1 MKKVISLFLS
11 AMMILTS
18 VLCVNF
24 SAFAKDIESGSIKLG
39 NNTVKASEF
48 FYEDD
53 EVVETKSTYYWY
65 SFVPDETAVYNFESH
80 YTVSDNTDPV
90 IYLCDKNKNKIANHD
105 DIDDSENRNFRLKAS
120 LIKGEKYYLYFQE
133 CNDLT
138 SFEFSVDKT
147 KINFSF
153 TLAQKH
159 TLTRGYDSYLNTD
172 NNGDE
177 YDHYYLSNV
186 IYSEGN
192 TITETKEDGT
202 KVTYICK
209 NTSANEDDEAD
220 FSFVDGDGNLFP
232 YWIDYNSA
240 QNRNHLKT
248 GDNVQCYFTIR
259 NDDYDYYNIDVPFTI
274 DIKDFDIS
282 GITFTLAEKHT
293 LTQGY
298 DSYIHTDD
306 NGDKYDHYDF
316 WNVIYSEGNTLT
328 VTKKDGTQVTYT
340 CKNTKADEDDEDDFS
355 FVDSNGNRFNYIIDY
370 STSQSKNH
378 LKPGNN
384 VQCSF
389 RVYNIDVPFTV
400 DIDENPVASIEYI
413 GNITVSDKD
422 KHTYDDGDYYYDYT
436 IYQPG
441 AKIVIHYKNGTS
453 DTYICQRIYDE
464 DDMDTYYPFINVND
478 SEDWLDTD
486 DYYDYQ
492 NKTPWTAGGNNLIY
506 IMCHSVITT
515 TPVTVISSTPVPN
528 PTPNPTPAQ
537 PAPSTAPTQQ
547 APAPSTSTS
556 APAAQ
561 TTAQPEA
568 PKNNKKVNVASA
580 KAGKKSVKVTW
591 KKVKGIKGYQIQYS
605 TNKKFKKGNKTI
617 TVKSTKSTSATIKK
631 LKSKKTYYVRMR
643 TYKVVNGKKVY
654 SAWSKAKS
662 VKVK

>member
-11 AMMILTS
+11 AVMILTS

-39 NNTVKASEF
+39 KNTVKASEF
-48 FYEDD
+48 DYKDD
-53 EVVETKSTYYWY
+53 E
-65 SFVPDETAVYNFESH
+65 
-80 YTVSDNTDPV
+80 
-90 IYLCDKNKNKIANHD
+90 
-105 DIDDSENRNFRLKAS
+105 
-120 LIKGEKYYLYFQE
+120 
-133 CNDLT
+133 
-138 SFEFSVDKT
+138 VDKT

-159 TLTRGYDSYLNTD
+159 TLTQGYDSSIYTD
-172 NNGDE
+172 DNGDE
-177 YDHYYLSNV
+177 YDHYYLDNV
-186 IYSEGN
+186 ISSEGN

-202 KVTYICK
+202 KVTYTCK
-209 NTSANEDDEAD
+209 NTKANEDDED
-220 FSFVDGDGNLFP
+220 GFSFVDGDGNSFP
-232 YWIDYNSA
+232 YWIDCDSA
-240 QNRNHLKT
+240 QSINHLKT
-248 GDNVQCYFTIR
+248 GNNVQCYFTVR
-259 NDDYDYYNIDVPFTI
+259 SYDYDYDCYNIDVPFTI
-274 DIKDFDIS
+274 DIKEFDIS

-298 DSYIHTDD
+298 DSYIRTDD
-306 NGDKYDHYDF
+306 NSDEYDHYNF

-328 VTKKDGTQVTYT
+328 VTKKGGTPVTYT
-340 CKNTKADEDDEDDFS
+340 CKNTKANEDDEDNFS
-355 FVDSNGNRFNYIIDY
+355 FVDSDGNHFDY
-370 STSQSKNH
+370 ELDFYTSQSKNH
-378 LKPGNN
+378 LKPGKN

-400 DIDENPVASIEYI
+400 DIDENPIASIEYI

-422 KHTYDDGDYYYDYT
+422 KHTDDDGDYYYDYT

-441 AKIVIHYKNGTS
+441 AKIVIHYKNNTS
-453 DTYICQRIYDE
+453 DTYICKGFYNEDE
-464 DDMDTYYPFINVND
+464 MDYGFINVND
-478 SEDWLDTD
+478 SEDWLDV
-486 DYYDYQ
+486 DYRAD
-492 NKTPWTAGGNNLIY
+492 TPIWTAGGNNLIY

-515 TPVTVISSTPVPN
+515 IPVTVIPSTPVPN
-528 PTPNPTPAQ
+528 PTPNPTPAPS
-537 PAPSTAPTQQ
+537 PAPAQPV
-547 APAPSTSTS
+547 PAPSTSTS

-561 TTAQPEA
+561 TTAQPAA
-568 PKNNKKVNVASA
+568 PKNNKKVKVASA

-631 LKSKKTYYVRMR
+631 LKSKKKYYVRMR
-643 TYKVVNGKKVY
+643 TYKIVNGKKVY

>member
-24 SAFAKDIESGSIKLG
+24 SAFAKDIESGSIELG
-39 NNTVKASEF
+39 KNTVKASEF
-48 FYEDD
+48 VYKDD
-53 EVVETKSTYYWY
+53 ELDKTNSTYYWY
-65 SFVPDETAVYNFESH
+65 SFVPDETAVYKFESH
-80 YTVSDNTDPV
+80 YTVSDDTDPV
-90 IYLCDKNKNKIANHD
+90 IYLCDKNKNEITDCD
-105 DIDDSENRNFRLKAS
+105 DIDLDNENYNFKLQTS
-120 LIKGEKYYLYFQE
+120 LIKGETYYLYFRE
-133 CNDLT
+133 YNNSS
-138 SFEFSVDKT
+138 SFEFTVDKT
-147 KINFSF
+147 QINFSF

-159 TLTRGYDSYLNTD
+159 TLTRGYDSNIRTD
-172 NNGDE
+172 DNGDE
-177 YDHYYLSNV
+177 YDYYNLDNV
-186 IYSEGN
+186 ISSEGN

-202 KVTYICK
+202 QVTYTCK
-209 NTSANEDDEAD
+209 NTKANEDDEDD
-220 FSFVDGDGNLFP
+220 FSFVDGNGNLFP
-232 YWIDYNSA
+232 YQIDCDSA
-240 QNRNHLKT
+240 QNINHLKM
-248 GDNVQCYFTIR
+248 GNNVQCYFTVR
-259 NDDYDYYNIDVPFTI
+259 SDDYNIDVPFTI
-274 DIKDFDIS
+274 DIKDFDIT
-282 GITFTLAEKHT
+282 GITFTLAQNHT

-298 DSYIHTDD
+298 DSYIRTDD
-306 NGDKYDHYDF
+306 NGEAYDHYNF

-328 VTKKDGTQVTYT
+328 VTKKGETPVTYT
-340 CKNTKADEDDEDDFS
+340 CKNTKANEDDEDNFS
-355 FVDSNGNRFNYIIDY
+355 FVDSNGNHFDY
-370 STSQSKNH
+370 ELDFSTSQYKNH
-378 LKPGNN
+378 LKPGND

-400 DIDENPVASIEYI
+400 DIVENPVASIEYI

-441 AKIVIHYKNGTS
+441 AKIVIYYKNNTS
-453 DTYICQRIYDE
+453 DTYICQGIYDE
-464 DDMDTYYPFINVND
+464 DDMDTHYRFINVND
-478 SEDWLDTD
+478 SEDWLYID
-486 DYYDYQ
+486 DHYDYLY
-492 NKTPWTAGGNNLIY
+492 KTPWTAGGNNLIY
-506 IMCHSVITT
+506 IECHSVITT
-515 TPVTVISSTPVPN
+515 IPVTVIPSAPV
-528 PTPNPTPAQ
+528 PNPTPAQ
-537 PAPSTAPTQQ
+537 PAPAPAQP

-561 TTAQPEA
+561 TTAQPAA
-568 PKNNKKVNVASA
+568 PKNNKKVKVASA

-631 LKSKKTYYVRMR
+631 LKSKKKYYVRMR

>member
-24 SAFAKDIESGSIKLG
+24 SAFAKDIESGSIELG
-39 NNTVKASEF
+39 KNTVKASEF
-48 FYEDD
+48 VYEDD
-53 EVVETKSTYYWY
+53 E
-65 SFVPDETAVYNFESH
+65 
-80 YTVSDNTDPV
+80 
-90 IYLCDKNKNKIANHD
+90 
-105 DIDDSENRNFRLKAS
+105 
-120 LIKGEKYYLYFQE
+120 
-133 CNDLT
+133 
-138 SFEFSVDKT
+138 VDKT

-159 TLTRGYDSYLNTD
+159 TLTQGYDSSIYTD
-172 NNGDE
+172 DNGDE
-177 YDHYYLSNV
+177 YDHYYLDNV
-186 IYSEGN
+186 ISSEGN

-202 KVTYICK
+202 KVTYTCK
-209 NTSANEDDEAD
+209 NTKANEDDEDD

-232 YWIDYNSA
+232 YQIDCDSA
-240 QNRNHLKT
+240 QCRNHLKT
-248 GDNVQCYFTIR
+248 GDNVQCYFTVR
-259 NDDYDYYNIDVPFTI
+259 SDDYNIDVPFTI
-274 DIKDFDIS
+274 DIKDFDITD
-282 GITFTLAEKHT
+282 ITFTLAQKHT

-298 DSYIHTDD
+298 DSYINIDD
-306 NGDKYDHYDF
+306 NGEAYDHYNF

-328 VTKKDGTQVTYT
+328 VTKTGGIKTVYTYDNNYYT
-340 CKNTKADEDDEDDFS
+340 
-355 FVDSNGNRFNYIIDY
+355 FVDSDGNHFDY
-370 STSQSKNH
+370 DLDFSTSQSKNH
-378 LKPGNN
+378 LKPGND

-400 DIDENPVASIEYI
+400 DIVENPVASIEYI

-441 AKIVIHYKNGTS
+441 AKIVIYYKNNTS
-453 DTYICQRIYDE
+453 DTYICQGIYDE
-464 DDMDTYYPFINVND
+464 DDMDTHYRFINVND
-478 SEDWLDTD
+478 SEDWLYID
-486 DYYDYQ
+486 DHYDYQ
-492 NKTPWTAGGNNLIY
+492 YKTPWTAGGNNLIY
-506 IMCHSVITT
+506 IECHSVITT
-515 TPVTVISSTPVPN
+515 IPVTVIPSAPV
-528 PTPNPTPAQ
+528 PNPTPAQ
-537 PAPSTAPTQQ
+537 PAPAPAQP

-561 TTAQPEA
+561 TTAQPAA
-568 PKNNKKVNVASA
+568 PKNNKKVKVASA

-617 TVKSTKSTSATIKK
+617 TVKSKKSTSATIKK
-631 LKSKKTYYVRMR
+631 LKSKKKYYVRMR
-643 TYKVVNGKKVY
+643 TYKIVNGKKVY

>member
-24 SAFAKDIESGSIKLG
+24 SAFAQDIESGSIKLG
-39 NNTVKASEF
+39 KNTVKASEF

-80 YTVSDNTDPV
+80 YTVSDDTDPM
-90 IYLCDKNKNKIANHD
+90 IYLCDKNKNEITDYD
-105 DIDDSENRNFRLKAS
+105 DIDGSENRNFKLQTS
-120 LIKGEKYYLYFQE
+120 LIKGETYYLYFQE
-133 CNDLT
+133 YNNLT
-138 SFEFSVDKT
+138 SFDFTVDKT
-147 KINFSF
+147 KISFSF

-159 TLTRGYDSYLNTD
+159 TLAQGYDSYIDTD
-172 NNGDE
+172 DNGDE
-177 YDHYYLSNV
+177 YDYYYLSNV

-202 KVTYICK
+202 QVTYTCK
-209 NTSANEDDEAD
+209 NTKENEDDED
-220 FSFVDGDGNLFP
+220 NFRFVDGDGNSFP
-232 YWIDYNSA
+232 YRIDCNSA
-240 QNRNHLKT
+240 QSRNHLET
-248 GDNVQCYFTIR
+248 GNNVQCYFTVR
-259 NDDYDYYNIDVPFTI
+259 SDDYNIDVPFTI
-274 DIKDFDIS
+274 DIKEFEIS
-282 GITFTLAEKHT
+282 GITLNLAEKHT

-298 DSYIHTDD
+298 DSYINTDD
-306 NGDKYDHYDF
+306 NGDEYDLYNF

-328 VTKKDGTQVTYT
+328 VTKEGGTQVTYT
-340 CKNTKADEDDEDDFS
+340 CKNTKENEDDEDDFN
-355 FVDSNGNRFNYIIDY
+355 FVDGDGNRFNYIIDDY
-370 STSQSKNH
+370 TSQYKNH
-378 LKPGNN
+378 LKPGKD

-422 KHTYDDGDYYYDYT
+422 KDVYNDGYYEYNYT

-478 SEDWLDTD
+478 AEDWLGVNYRADSST
-486 DYYDYQ
+486 
-492 NKTPWTAGGNNLIY
+492 WTAGGNNLIY
-506 IMCHSVITT
+506 IECHSVVTT
-515 TPVTVISSTPVPN
+515 IPVTVIPPTPPVPN
-528 PTPNPTPAQ
+528 PTPNPTPA
-537 PAPSTAPTQQ
+537 PSTAPAQQ

-556 APAAQ
+556 APAVQ
-561 TTAQPEA
+561 TTAQPTA
-568 PKNNKKVNVASA
+568 PKNNKKVKVASA

-605 TNKKFKKGNKTI
+605 TNNKFKKGNKTI

-631 LKSKKTYYVRMR
+631 LKSKKKYYVRMR
-643 TYKVVNGKKVY
+643 TYKIVNGKKVY

>member
-39 NNTVKASEF
+39 KNTVKASELVY
-48 FYEDD
+48 YEDELD
-53 EVVETKSTYYWY
+53 ETNSTYYWY
-65 SFVPDETAVYNFESH
+65 SFVPDETAVYKFESH
-80 YTVSDNTDPV
+80 YNVSDNTDPM
-90 IYLCDKNKNKIANHD
+90 IYLCDKNKNEIADYD
-105 DIDDSENRNFRLKAS
+105 DIGGSENRNFRLQTS
-120 LIKGEKYYLYFQE
+120 LIKGETYYLYFQE
-133 CNDLT
+133 YNDLT
-138 SFEFSVDKT
+138 SFEFTVDRT
-147 KINFSF
+147 QINFSF

-159 TLTRGYDSYLNTD
+159 TLTRGYDSSIYTD
-172 NNGDE
+172 DNGDE
-177 YDHYYLSNV
+177 YDYYNLGKV
-186 IYSEGN
+186 ISSEGN

-202 KVTYICK
+202 KVTYTCK
-209 NTSANEDDEAD
+209 NTKANEDDEDD
-220 FSFVDGDGNLFP
+220 FSFVDGNGNLFP
-232 YWIDYNSA
+232 YQIDCDSA
-240 QNRNHLKT
+240 QSINHLKT
-248 GDNVQCYFTIR
+248 GDNVQCYFTVR
-259 NDDYDYYNIDVPFTI
+259 SDDYNIDVPFTI

-298 DSYIHTDD
+298 DSYTNTDD
-306 NGDKYDHYDF
+306 NGDEYDHYNF

-328 VTKKDGTQVTYT
+328 VTKTGGIKTVYTYDNN
-340 CKNTKADEDDEDDFS
+340 CYG
-355 FVDSNGNRFNYIIDY
+355 FVDGDGNRFDY
-370 STSQSKNH
+370 KLDFYTSQSKNH

-400 DIDENPVASIEYI
+400 DIDENPIASIEYI

-422 KHTYDDGDYYYDYT
+422 KHTYDDGDYYYNYT

-441 AKIVIHYKNGTS
+441 AKIVIHYKNDTS
-453 DTYICQRIYDE
+453 DTYICQEIYDE
-464 DDMDTYYPFINVND
+464 DDMDTYYVFINVNA
-478 SEDWLDTD
+478 SEDWLDID

-492 NKTPWTAGGNNLIY
+492 YKTPWTAGGNNLIY

-515 TPVTVISSTPVPN
+515 TPVTVIPSTPVPN
-528 PTPNPTPAQ
+528 PTPNLPTPAPAQ
-537 PAPSTAPTQQ
+537 PTT
-547 APAPSTSTS
+547 APSTSTS

-561 TTAQPEA
+561 TTAQPAA
-568 PKNNKKVNVASA
+568 PKNNKKVKVASA
-580 KAGKKSVKVTW
+580 KAGKKSIKVTW

-631 LKSKKTYYVRMR
+631 LKSKKKYYVRMR
-643 TYKVVNGKKVY
+643 TYKIVNGKKVY

>member
-39 NNTVKASEF
+39 KNTVKASELVY
-48 FYEDD
+48 YED
-53 EVVETKSTYYWY
+53 ELNETNSTYYWY
-65 SFVPDETAVYNFESH
+65 SFVPDETAVYKFESH

-90 IYLCDKNKNKIANHD
+90 IYLCDKNKNEIADYD
-105 DIDDSENRNFRLKAS
+105 DIDGNENRNFRLQTS
-120 LIKGEKYYLYFQE
+120 LIKGETYYLYFE
-133 CNDLT
+133 EYNDLT
-138 SFEFSVDKT
+138 SFEFTVDKT
-147 KINFSF
+147 QINFSF

-159 TLTRGYDSYLNTD
+159 TLTQGYDSSIYTD
-172 NNGDE
+172 DNGDE
-177 YDHYYLSNV
+177 YDHYNLGKV

-192 TITETKEDGT
+192 IITETKEDGT
-202 KVTYICK
+202 QVTYTCK
-209 NTSANEDDEAD
+209 NTKADEDGEDG

-232 YWIDYNSA
+232 YRIDCDSA
-240 QNRNHLKT
+240 QSINHLKT
-248 GDNVQCYFTIR
+248 GNNVQCYFTVR
-259 NDDYDYYNIDVPFTI
+259 SDDYDYYNVYVPFTI

-298 DSYIHTDD
+298 DSYIDIDD
-306 NGDKYDHYDF
+306 NGEAYDHYNF

-328 VTKKDGTQVTYT
+328 VTKTDKTKTVYTYD
-340 CKNTKADEDDEDDFS
+340 NNYYA
-355 FVDSNGNRFNYIIDY
+355 FVDSDGNHFDY
-370 STSQSKNH
+370 ELDFSTSQSKNH
-378 LKPGNN
+378 LKPRKN

-422 KHTYDDGDYYYDYT
+422 KHTYDDGGYYYNYT

-441 AKIVIHYKNGTS
+441 AKIVIHYKNNTT
-453 DTYICQRIYDE
+453 DTYICQGIYDE
-464 DDMDTYYPFINVND
+464 DDMDTYYHFINVND
-478 SEDWLDTD
+478 SEDWLDID

-492 NKTPWTAGGNNLIY
+492 YKTPWTAGGNNLIY

-515 TPVTVISSTPVPN
+515 IPVTVIPSTPVPN
-528 PTPNPTPAQ
+528 PTPNPTPAPS
-537 PAPSTAPTQQ
+537 PAPAQPV
-547 APAPSTSTS
+547 PAPSTSTS

-561 TTAQPEA
+561 TTAQPAA
-568 PKNNKKVNVASA
+568 PKNNKKVKVASA
-580 KAGKKSVKVTW
+580 KAGKKSIKVTW

-617 TVKSTKSTSATIKK
+617 TVKSK
-631 LKSKKTYYVRMR
+631 
-643 TYKVVNGKKVY
+643 
-654 SAWSKAKS
+654 
-662 VKVK
+662 

>member
-11 AMMILTS
+11 AVMILTS

-39 NNTVKASEF
+39 KNTVKASEF
-48 FYEDD
+48 DYKDD
-53 EVVETKSTYYWY
+53 E
-65 SFVPDETAVYNFESH
+65 
-80 YTVSDNTDPV
+80 
-90 IYLCDKNKNKIANHD
+90 
-105 DIDDSENRNFRLKAS
+105 
-120 LIKGEKYYLYFQE
+120 
-133 CNDLT
+133 
-138 SFEFSVDKT
+138 VDKT

-159 TLTRGYDSYLNTD
+159 TLTQGYDSSIYTD
-172 NNGDE
+172 DNGDE
-177 YDHYYLSNV
+177 YDHYYLDNV
-186 IYSEGN
+186 ISSEGN

-202 KVTYICK
+202 KVTYTCK
-209 NTSANEDDEAD
+209 NTKANEDDEDD

-232 YWIDYNSA
+232 YRIDCDSA
-240 QNRNHLKT
+240 QRRNHLKT
-248 GDNVQCYFTIR
+248 GDNVQCYFTVR
-259 NDDYDYYNIDVPFTI
+259 SDDYNIDVPFTI

-298 DSYIHTDD
+298 DSYIDIDD
-306 NGDKYDHYDF
+306 NGEAYDHYNF

-328 VTKKDGTQVTYT
+328 VSKTGGTKTVYTYDNNYYT
-340 CKNTKADEDDEDDFS
+340 
-355 FVDSNGNRFNYIIDY
+355 FVDSDGNHFDY
-370 STSQSKNH
+370 DLDFSTSQSKNH
-378 LKPGNN
+378 LKPDND

-400 DIDENPVASIEYI
+400 DIVENPVASIEYI

-441 AKIVIHYKNGTS
+441 AKIVIYYKNGTS
-453 DTYICQRIYDE
+453 DTYICQGIYDE
-464 DDMDTYYPFINVND
+464 DEKDTYYHFINVND
-478 SEDWLDTD
+478 SEDWLDID
-486 DYYDYQ
+486 DHYDYQ
-492 NKTPWTAGGNNLIY
+492 YKTPWTAGGNNLIY

-515 TPVTVISSTPVPN
+515 IPVTIISSTPVPN
-528 PTPNPTPAQ
+528 PTPNPTPAPS
-537 PAPSTAPTQQ
+537 PAPAQPV
-547 APAPSTSTS
+547 PAPSTSTS

-561 TTAQPEA
+561 TTAQPAA
-568 PKNNKKVNVASA
+568 PKNNKKVKVASA
-580 KAGKKSVKVTW
+580 KAGKKSIKVTW

-631 LKSKKTYYVRMR
+631 LKSKKKYYVRMR
-643 TYKVVNGKKVY
+643 TYKIVNGKKVY

>member
-39 NNTVKASEF
+39 KNTVKASELVY
-48 FYEDD
+48 YED
-53 EVVETKSTYYWY
+53 ELNETNSTYYWY
-65 SFVPDETAVYNFESH
+65 SFVPDETAVYKFESH
-80 YTVSDNTDPV
+80 YTVSDNTDPM
-90 IYLCDKNKNKIANHD
+90 IYLCDKNKNEIADYD
-105 DIDDSENRNFRLKAS
+105 DIDGNENRNFRLQTS
-120 LIKGEKYYLYFQE
+120 LIKGETYYLYFE
-133 CNDLT
+133 EYNDLT
-138 SFEFSVDKT
+138 SFEFTVDKT
-147 KINFSF
+147 QINFSF

-159 TLTRGYDSYLNTD
+159 TLTQGYDSSIYND
-172 NNGDE
+172 DNGDE
-177 YDHYYLSNV
+177 YDHYNLGKV

-192 TITETKEDGT
+192 IITETKEDGT
-202 KVTYICK
+202 QVTYTCK
-209 NTSANEDDEAD
+209 NTKADEDGEDG

-232 YWIDYNSA
+232 YRIDCDSA
-240 QNRNHLKT
+240 QSINHLKT
-248 GDNVQCYFTIR
+248 GDNVQCYFTVR
-259 NDDYDYYNIDVPFTI
+259 SDDYDYYNIYVPFTI
-274 DIKDFDIS
+274 DIKEFDIS

-298 DSYIHTDD
+298 DSYIDIDD
-306 NGDKYDHYDF
+306 NGEAYDHYNF

-328 VTKKDGTQVTYT
+328 VTKTDKTKTVYTYD
-340 CKNTKADEDDEDDFS
+340 NNYYA
-355 FVDSNGNRFNYIIDY
+355 FVDSDGNHFDY
-370 STSQSKNH
+370 ELDFSTSQSKNH
-378 LKPGNN
+378 LKPRKN

-400 DIDENPVASIEYI
+400 DIDENPIASIEYI

-422 KHTYDDGDYYYDYT
+422 KHTYDDGGYYYNYT

-441 AKIVIHYKNGTS
+441 AKIVIHYKNNTT
-453 DTYICQRIYDE
+453 DTYICQGIYDE
-464 DDMDTYYPFINVND
+464 DDMDTYYHFINVND
-478 SEDWLDTD
+478 SEDWLDID

-492 NKTPWTAGGNNLIY
+492 YKTPWTAGGNNLIY

-515 TPVTVISSTPVPN
+515 IPVTVIPSTPVPN
-528 PTPNPTPAQ
+528 PTPNPTPAPSSAPAQ
-537 PAPSTAPTQQ
+537 PVPAPN
-547 APAPSTSTS
+547 TSTS

-561 TTAQPEA
+561 TTAQPAA
-568 PKNNKKVNVASA
+568 PKNNKKVKVASA

-591 KKVKGIKGYQIQYS
+591 KKVTGIKGYQIQYS

-631 LKSKKTYYVRMR
+631 LKSKKKYYVRMR

>member
-24 SAFAKDIESGSIKLG
+24 SAFAQDIESGSIKLG
-39 NNTVKASEF
+39 KNTVKASEF
-48 FYEDD
+48 D
-53 EVVETKSTYYWY
+53 ETNSTYYWY

-159 TLTRGYDSYLNTD
+159 TLAQGYDSYLNTD

-177 YDHYYLSNV
+177 YDYYYLGNV

-192 TITETKEDGT
+192 IITETKEDGT
-202 KVTYICK
+202 QVTYTCK
-209 NTSANEDDEAD
+209 DTSANEDDEAD

-232 YWIDYNSA
+232 YWIDYNSP
-240 QNRNHLKT
+240 QSRNHLKT

-282 GITFTLAEKHT
+282 GITFTLAQKHT

-306 NGDKYDHYDF
+306 NGDEYDHYDF

-328 VTKKDGTQVTYT
+328 VTKKDRTQVTYT
-340 CKNTKADEDDEDDFS
+340 CKNTKADEDDEDNFS

-400 DIDENPVASIEYI
+400 DIDENPIASIEYI

-464 DDMDTYYPFINVND
+464 DDMDIYYVFINVND

-492 NKTPWTAGGNNLIY
+492 YKTPWTAGGNNLIY
-506 IMCHSVITT
+506 IICHSVITT
-515 TPVTVISSTPVPN
+515 TPVTIISSTPVPN
-528 PTPNPTPAQ
+528 PNPTPNLPT
-537 PAPSTAPTQQ
+537 PAPAQQ

-561 TTAQPEA
+561 TTAQPAA
-568 PKNNKKVNVASA
+568 PKNNKKVKVASA

-605 TNKKFKKGNKTI
+605 TNNKFKKGNKTI

>member
-39 NNTVKASEF
+39 KNTVKVSEF
-48 FYEDD
+48 D
-53 EVVETKSTYYWY
+53 ETNSTYYWY

-90 IYLCDKNKNKIANHD
+90 IYLCDKNKNEIADHD
-105 DIDDSENRNFRLKAS
+105 DIGGRENRNFRLKTS
-120 LIKGEKYYLYFQE
+120 LIKGETYYLYFRE
-133 CNDLT
+133 YNDLT

-153 TLAQKH
+153 TFAK
-159 TLTRGYDSYLNTD
+159 
-172 NNGDE
+172 
-177 YDHYYLSNV
+177 
-186 IYSEGN
+186 
-192 TITETKEDGT
+192 
-202 KVTYICK
+202 
-209 NTSANEDDEAD
+209 
-220 FSFVDGDGNLFP
+220 
-232 YWIDYNSA
+232 
-240 QNRNHLKT
+240 
-248 GDNVQCYFTIR
+248 
-259 NDDYDYYNIDVPFTI
+259 
-274 DIKDFDIS
+274 
-282 GITFTLAEKHT
+282 KHT

-298 DSYIHTDD
+298 DSYIRTDD
-306 NGDKYDHYDF
+306 NSDEYDHYNF

-328 VTKKDGTQVTYT
+328 VTKKGGTPVTYT
-340 CKNTKADEDDEDDFS
+340 CKNTKANEDDEDNFS
-355 FVDSNGNRFNYIIDY
+355 FVDSDGNHFDY
-370 STSQSKNH
+370 ELDFYTSQSKNH
-378 LKPGNN
+378 LKPGKN

-400 DIDENPVASIEYI
+400 DIDENPIASIEYI

-422 KHTYDDGDYYYDYT
+422 KHTDDDGDYYYDYT

-441 AKIVIHYKNGTS
+441 AKIVIHYKNNTS
-453 DTYICQRIYDE
+453 DTYICKGFYNEDE
-464 DDMDTYYPFINVND
+464 MDYGFINVND
-478 SEDWLDTD
+478 SEDWLDV
-486 DYYDYQ
+486 DYRAD
-492 NKTPWTAGGNNLIY
+492 TPIWTAGGNNLIY

-515 TPVTVISSTPVPN
+515 IPVTVIPSTPVPN
-528 PTPNPTPAQ
+528 PTPNPTPAPS
-537 PAPSTAPTQQ
+537 PAPAQPV
-547 APAPSTSTS
+547 PAPSTSTS

-561 TTAQPEA
+561 TIAQPAA
-568 PKNNKKVNVASA
+568 PKNNKKVKVASA

-631 LKSKKTYYVRMR
+631 LKSKKKYYVRMR

>member
-39 NNTVKASEF
+39 KNTVKVSEF
-48 FYEDD
+48 D
-53 EVVETKSTYYWY
+53 ETNSTYYWY

-80 YTVSDNTDPV
+80 YTVSDNTDPI
-90 IYLCDKNKNKIANHD
+90 IYLCDKNKNEIADHD
-105 DIDDSENRNFRLKAS
+105 DIGGRENRNFRLKTS
-120 LIKGEKYYLYFQE
+120 LIKGETYYLYFRE
-133 CNDLT
+133 YNDLT

-153 TLAQKH
+153 TFAKKH
-159 TLTRGYDSYLNTD
+159 TLTQGCDSNIRID
-172 NNGDE
+172 DNGDE
-177 YDHYYLSNV
+177 YDYYNLDNV

-209 NTSANEDDEAD
+209 DTSANEDDEAD

-248 GDNVQCYFTIR
+248 GYNVQCYFTIR

-282 GITFTLAEKHT
+282 GITFTLAQKHT

-298 DSYIHTDD
+298 DSYIRTDD
-306 NGDKYDHYDF
+306 NGDEYDHYDF

-340 CKNTKADEDDEDDFS
+340 CKNTKADEDDEDNFS
-355 FVDSNGNRFNYIIDY
+355 FVDSDGNRFNYIIDY

-389 RVYNIDVPFTV
+389 RIYNIDVPFTV
-400 DIDENPVASIEYI
+400 DIDENPIASIEYI

-441 AKIVIHYKNGTS
+441 AKIVIYYKNNTS

-464 DDMDTYYPFINVND
+464 DDMDTYFVFINVND

-492 NKTPWTAGGNNLIY
+492 YKTPWTAGGNNLIY

-515 TPVTVISSTPVPN
+515 TPVTIISSTPVPN
-528 PTPNPTPAQ
+528 PTPNPTPAPS
-537 PAPSTAPTQQ
+537 PAPAQP

-561 TTAQPEA
+561 TTAQPAA
-568 PKNNKKVNVASA
+568 PKNNKKVKVASA

-617 TVKSTKSTSATIKK
+617 TVKSKKSTSATIKK
-631 LKSKKTYYVRMR
+631 LKSKKKYYVRMR

>member
-528 PTPNPTPAQ
+528 PTPNPTPA
-537 PAPSTAPTQQ
+537 PSTAPAQQ

-561 TTAQPEA
+561 TTAQPAA

>member
-39 NNTVKASEF
+39 KNTVKASEF
-48 FYEDD
+48 IYEDD
-53 EVVETKSTYYWY
+53 EVDKTNSTYYWY
-65 SFVPDETAVYNFESH
+65 SFVPKETAVYKFESH
-80 YTVSDNTDPV
+80 YTVSDDTDPV
-90 IYLCDKNKNKIANHD
+90 IYLCDKNKNEITDCD
-105 DIDDSENRNFRLKAS
+105 DIDLDNENYNFKLQTS
-120 LIKGEKYYLYFQE
+120 LIKGETYYLYFRE
-133 CNDLT
+133 YNNSS
-138 SFEFSVDKT
+138 SFEFTVDKT
-147 KINFSF
+147 QINFSF

-159 TLTRGYDSYLNTD
+159 TLTQGYDSSIYTD

-177 YDHYYLSNV
+177 YDHYNLDNV
-186 IYSEGN
+186 ISSEGN

-202 KVTYICK
+202 QVTYTCK
-209 NTSANEDDEAD
+209 NTKANEDDEDD
-220 FSFVDGDGNLFP
+220 FSFVDGNGNLFP
-232 YWIDYNSA
+232 YQIDCDSA
-240 QNRNHLKT
+240 QSRNHLKT
-248 GDNVQCYFTIR
+248 GDNVQCYFTVR
-259 NDDYDYYNIDVPFTI
+259 SDDYDIDVPFTI
-274 DIKDFDIS
+274 DIKDFDIT
-282 GITFTLAEKHT
+282 GITFTLAQNHT

-298 DSYIHTDD
+298 DSYIRTDD
-306 NGDKYDHYDF
+306 NGEAYDHYNF

-328 VTKKDGTQVTYT
+328 VTKTDHTKTVYTYDNN
-340 CKNTKADEDDEDDFS
+340 CYD
-355 FVDSNGNRFNYIIDY
+355 FVDGDGNRFNYIIDDF
-370 STSQSKNH
+370 TSQYKNH

-400 DIDENPVASIEYI
+400 DIDENPIASIEYI

-422 KHTYDDGDYYYDYT
+422 KHTDDDGDYYYDYT

-441 AKIVIHYKNGTS
+441 AKIVIHYKNNTS
-453 DTYICQRIYDE
+453 DTYICKGFYNEDE
-464 DDMDTYYPFINVND
+464 MDYGFINVND
-478 SEDWLDTD
+478 SEDWLDV
-486 DYYDYQ
+486 DYRAD
-492 NKTPWTAGGNNLIY
+492 TPIWTAGGNNLIY
-506 IMCHSVITT
+506 IECHSVITT
-515 TPVTVISSTPVPN
+515 IPVTVISSTPVPN
-528 PTPNPTPAQ
+528 PTPNPTPAPS
-537 PAPSTAPTQQ
+537 PAPSTAPAQP

-561 TTAQPEA
+561 TTTQPAA
-568 PKNNKKVNVASA
+568 PKNNKKVKVASA

-617 TVKSTKSTSATIKK
+617 TIKSTKSTSATIKK
-631 LKSKKTYYVRMR
+631 LKSKKKYYVRMR
-643 TYKVVNGKKVY
+643 TYKIVNGKKVY

>member
-39 NNTVKASEF
+39 KNTVKASEF
-48 FYEDD
+48 VYKDD
-53 EVVETKSTYYWY
+53 EVDETNSTYYWY
-65 SFVPDETAVYNFESH
+65 SFVPDETAVYKFESH
-80 YTVSDNTDPV
+80 YTVSDNTDPI
-90 IYLCDKNKNKIANHD
+90 IYLCDKNKNEIADHD
-105 DIDDSENRNFRLKAS
+105 DIGGSENRNFRLKTS
-120 LIKGEKYYLYFQE
+120 LIKGETYYLYFE
-133 CNDLT
+133 EYNDLT
-138 SFEFSVDKT
+138 SFEFTVDKT

-153 TLAQKH
+153 TPAQKH
-159 TLTRGYDSYLNTD
+159 TLTQGCDSNIRTD

-177 YDHYYLSNV
+177 YDHYNLDNV

-192 TITETKEDGT
+192 IITETKEDGT
-202 KVTYICK
+202 QVTYTCK
-209 NTSANEDDEAD
+209 DTSANEDDEAD

-232 YWIDYNSA
+232 YRIDCDSA
-240 QNRNHLKT
+240 QSINHLKT

-282 GITFTLAEKHT
+282 GITFTLAQKHT

-298 DSYIHTDD
+298 DSYIRTDY
-306 NGDKYDHYDF
+306 NGDEYDHYDF

-340 CKNTKADEDDEDDFS
+340 CKNTKADEDDEDNFS
-355 FVDSNGNRFNYIIDY
+355 FVDSDGNRFNYIIDY

-378 LKPGNN
+378 LKPGND

-389 RVYNIDVPFTV
+389 RIYNIDVPFTV
-400 DIDENPVASIEYI
+400 DIDENPIASIEYI

-464 DDMDTYYPFINVND
+464 DDMDTYYVFINVND

-492 NKTPWTAGGNNLIY
+492 YKTPWTAGGNNLIY
-506 IMCHSVITT
+506 IICHSVITT
-515 TPVTVISSTPVPN
+515 TPVTIISSTPVPN
-528 PTPNPTPAQ
+528 PTPNPTPAPS
-537 PAPSTAPTQQ
+537 PAPAQPV
-547 APAPSTSTS
+547 PAPSTSTS

-561 TTAQPEA
+561 TTAQPAA
-568 PKNNKKVNVASA
+568 PKNNKKVKVASA
-580 KAGKKSVKVTW
+580 KAGKKSIKVTW

-631 LKSKKTYYVRMR
+631 LKSKKKYYVRMR
-643 TYKVVNGKKVY
+643 TYKIVNGKKVY

>member
-11 AMMILTS
+11 AVMILTS

-39 NNTVKASEF
+39 KNTVKASEF
-48 FYEDD
+48 DYKDD
-53 EVVETKSTYYWY
+53 EVDKTNSTYYWY
-65 SFVPDETAVYNFESH
+65 SFVPDETTVYKFESH

-90 IYLCDKNKNKIANHD
+90 IYLCDKNKNKITDCD
-105 DIDDSENRNFRLKAS
+105 DIDLDNENYNFKLQTS
-120 LIKGEKYYLYFQE
+120 LIKGETYYLYFRE

-159 TLTRGYDSYLNTD
+159 TLTQGYDSSIYTD
-172 NNGDE
+172 DNGDE
-177 YDHYYLSNV
+177 YDHYNLDNV
-186 IYSEGN
+186 ISSEGN

-202 KVTYICK
+202 QVTYTCK
-209 NTSANEDDEAD
+209 NTKANEDDEDD
-220 FSFVDGDGNLFP
+220 FSFVDGDGNSFP
-232 YWIDYNSA
+232 YGIDCDSA
-240 QNRNHLKT
+240 QSINHLKT
-248 GDNVQCYFTIR
+248 GNNVQCYFTVR
-259 NDDYDYYNIDVPFTI
+259 SDDYNIDVPFTI
-274 DIKDFDIS
+274 DIKEFDIT
-282 GITFTLAEKHT
+282 GITFTLAENHT

-298 DSYIHTDD
+298 DSYIRTDD
-306 NGDKYDHYDF
+306 NGEAYDHYNF

-328 VTKKDGTQVTYT
+328 VTKKGETPVTYT
-340 CKNTKADEDDEDDFS
+340 CKNTKANEDDEDNFS
-355 FVDSNGNRFNYIIDY
+355 FVDSDGNHFDHELDF
-370 STSQSKNH
+370 STSQYKNH
-378 LKPGNN
+378 LKPGND
-384 VQCSF
+384 VECSF

-400 DIDENPVASIEYI
+400 DIDKNPIASIEYI

-441 AKIVIHYKNGTS
+441 AKIVIHYKNKTS
-453 DTYICQRIYDE
+453 DTYICKGFYDE
-464 DDMDTYYPFINVND
+464 DLKDTYYSFINVND
-478 SEDWLDTD
+478 SEDWLDVNYRAD
-486 DYYDYQ
+486 
-492 NKTPWTAGGNNLIY
+492 TPTWTAGGNNLIY

-515 TPVTVISSTPVPN
+515 IPVTVISSTPVPN
-528 PTPNPTPAQ
+528 PTPNPTPAPS
-537 PAPSTAPTQQ
+537 PAPAQP

-561 TTAQPEA
+561 TTAQPAA
-568 PKNNKKVNVASA
+568 PKNNKKVKVASA

-631 LKSKKTYYVRMR
+631 LKSKKKYYVRMR
-643 TYKVVNGKKVY
+643 TYKIVNGKKVY

>member
-1 MKKVISLFLS
+1 
-11 AMMILTS
+11 MMILTS

-39 NNTVKASEF
+39 KNTVKVSEF
-48 FYEDD
+48 D
-53 EVVETKSTYYWY
+53 ETNSTYYWY

-80 YTVSDNTDPV
+80 YNVSDNTDPI
-90 IYLCDKNKNKIANHD
+90 IYLCDKNKNEIADHD
-105 DIDDSENRNFRLKAS
+105 DIGGRENRNFRLKTS
-120 LIKGEKYYLYFQE
+120 LIKGETYYLYFRE
-133 CNDLT
+133 YNDLT
-138 SFEFSVDKT
+138 SFEFTVDRT
-147 KINFSF
+147 QINFSF
-153 TLAQKH
+153 TFAKKH
-159 TLTRGYDSYLNTD
+159 TLTQGCDSNIRID
-172 NNGDE
+172 DNGDE
-177 YDHYYLSNV
+177 YDYYNLDNV

-209 NTSANEDDEAD
+209 NTKADEDGEDG
-220 FSFVDGDGNLFP
+220 FSFVDGDGNSFP
-232 YWIDYNSA
+232 YWIDCDSA
-240 QNRNHLKT
+240 QSINHLKT
-248 GDNVQCYFTIR
+248 GNNVQCYFTVR
-259 NDDYDYYNIDVPFTI
+259 SYDYDYDCYNIDVPFTI
-274 DIKDFDIS
+274 DIKEFDIS

-298 DSYIHTDD
+298 DSYIRTDD
-306 NGDKYDHYDF
+306 NSDEFDLYDF

-328 VTKKDGTQVTYT
+328 VTKKDKTQVTYT
-340 CKNTKADEDDEDDFS
+340 CKNTKADEDDEDNFS
-355 FVDSNGNRFNYIIDY
+355 FVDSNGNHFDY
-370 STSQSKNH
+370 ELDFSTSQYKNH

-422 KHTYDDGDYYYDYT
+422 KHTDDDGDYYYDYT

-441 AKIVIHYKNGTS
+441 AKIVIHYKNNTS
-453 DTYICQRIYDE
+453 DTYICKVFYDE
-464 DDMDTYYPFINVND
+464 DAKDTYYSFINVND
-478 SEDWLDTD
+478 SEDWLDI
-486 DYYDYQ
+486 DYSSDSS
-492 NKTPWTAGGNNLIY
+492 TWTAGGNNLIY

-515 TPVTVISSTPVPN
+515 IPVTVIPSTPV
-528 PTPNPTPAQ
+528 PNPTPAQ
-537 PAPSTAPTQQ
+537 PAPAPAQP

-561 TTAQPEA
+561 TTAQPAA
-568 PKNNKKVNVASA
+568 PKNNKKVKVASA

-631 LKSKKTYYVRMR
+631 LKSKKKYYVRMR
-643 TYKVVNGKKVY
+643 TYKIVNGKKVY

>member
-39 NNTVKASEF
+39 KNTVKVSEF
-48 FYEDD
+48 D
-53 EVVETKSTYYWY
+53 ETNSTYYWY

-90 IYLCDKNKNKIANHD
+90 IYLCDKNKNEIADHD
-105 DIDDSENRNFRLKAS
+105 DIGGRENRNFRLKTS
-120 LIKGEKYYLYFQE
+120 LIKGETYYLYFRE
-133 CNDLT
+133 YNDLT

-153 TLAQKH
+153 TFAKKH
-159 TLTRGYDSYLNTD
+159 TLTQGCDSSIYTD
-172 NNGDE
+172 DNGDE
-177 YDHYYLSNV
+177 YDHYYLDNV
-186 IYSEGN
+186 ISSEGN

-209 NTSANEDDEAD
+209 NTKADEDGEDG
-220 FSFVDGDGNLFP
+220 FSFVDGDGNSFP
-232 YWIDYNSA
+232 YWIDCDSA
-240 QNRNHLKT
+240 QSINHLKT
-248 GDNVQCYFTIR
+248 GNNVQCYFTVR
-259 NDDYDYYNIDVPFTI
+259 SYDYDYDCYNIDVPFTI
-274 DIKDFDIS
+274 DIKEFDIS

-298 DSYIHTDD
+298 DSYIRTDD
-306 NGDKYDHYDF
+306 NSDEYDHYNF

-328 VTKKDGTQVTYT
+328 VTKKGGTPVTYT
-340 CKNTKADEDDEDDFS
+340 CKNTKANEDDEDNFS
-355 FVDSNGNRFNYIIDY
+355 FVDSDGNHFDY
-370 STSQSKNH
+370 ELDFYTSQSKNH
-378 LKPGNN
+378 LKPGKN

-400 DIDENPVASIEYI
+400 DIDENPIASIEYI

-422 KHTYDDGDYYYDYT
+422 KHTDDDGDYYYDYT

-441 AKIVIHYKNGTS
+441 AKIVIHYKNNTS
-453 DTYICQRIYDE
+453 DTYICKGFYNEDE
-464 DDMDTYYPFINVND
+464 MDYGFINVND
-478 SEDWLDTD
+478 SEDWLDV
-486 DYYDYQ
+486 DYRAD
-492 NKTPWTAGGNNLIY
+492 TPIWTAGGNNLIY

-515 TPVTVISSTPVPN
+515 IPVTVIPSTPVPN
-528 PTPNPTPAQ
+528 PTPNPTPAPS
-537 PAPSTAPTQQ
+537 PAPAQPV
-547 APAPSTSTS
+547 PAPSTSTS

-561 TTAQPEA
+561 TTAQPAA
-568 PKNNKKVNVASA
+568 PKNNKKVKVASA

-631 LKSKKTYYVRMR
+631 LKSKKKYYVRMR

>member
-39 NNTVKASEF
+39 KNTVKASELVY
-48 FYEDD
+48 YEDELD
-53 EVVETKSTYYWY
+53 ETNSTYYWY
-65 SFVPDETAVYNFESH
+65 SFVPDETAVYKFESH
-80 YTVSDNTDPV
+80 YTVSDNTDPI
-90 IYLCDKNKNKIANHD
+90 IYLCDKNKNEIADYD
-105 DIDDSENRNFRLKAS
+105 DIDGSENRNFRLQTS
-120 LIKGEKYYLYFQE
+120 LIKGETYYLYFQE
-133 CNDLT
+133 YNDLT
-138 SFEFSVDKT
+138 SFEFTVDKT

-159 TLTRGYDSYLNTD
+159 TLTRGYDSNIRTD
-172 NNGDE
+172 DNGDE
-177 YDHYYLSNV
+177 YDYYNLDNV
-186 IYSEGN
+186 ISSEGN

-202 KVTYICK
+202 QVTYTCK

-220 FSFVDGDGNLFP
+220 FSFVDGNGNLFP
-232 YWIDYNSA
+232 YQIDCDSA
-240 QNRNHLKT
+240 QSINHLKT
-248 GDNVQCYFTIR
+248 GNNVQCYFTVR
-259 NDDYDYYNIDVPFTI
+259 SDDYDYYNMDVPFTI

-282 GITFTLAEKHT
+282 GITFTLAQKHT

-298 DSYIHTDD
+298 DSYIRTDD
-306 NGDKYDHYDF
+306 NGDEFDLYDF

-328 VTKKDGTQVTYT
+328 VTKTDKTKTVYTYD
-340 CKNTKADEDDEDDFS
+340 NNYYA
-355 FVDSNGNRFNYIIDY
+355 FVDSDGNHFDY
-370 STSQSKNH
+370 ELDFSTSQYKNH
-378 LKPGNN
+378 LKPGND

-422 KHTYDDGDYYYDYT
+422 KHTYDDGGYYYNYT

-464 DDMDTYYPFINVND
+464 DDMDTHYRFINVND

-492 NKTPWTAGGNNLIY
+492 YKTPWTAGGNNLIY

-515 TPVTVISSTPVPN
+515 IPVTIISSTPVPN
-528 PTPNPTPAQ
+528 PTPNPTPAPS
-537 PAPSTAPTQQ
+537 PAPSTAPAQP

-561 TTAQPEA
+561 TTTQPAA
-568 PKNNKKVNVASA
+568 PKNNKKVKVASA
-580 KAGKKSVKVTW
+580 KAGKKSIKVTW

-631 LKSKKTYYVRMR
+631 LKSKKKYYVRMR
-643 TYKVVNGKKVY
+643 TYKIVNGKKVY

>member
-39 NNTVKASEF
+39 KNTVKVSEF
-48 FYEDD
+48 D
-53 EVVETKSTYYWY
+53 ETNSTYYWY

-80 YTVSDNTDPV
+80 YTVSDNTDPI
-90 IYLCDKNKNKIANHD
+90 IYLCDKNKNEIADHD
-105 DIDDSENRNFRLKAS
+105 DIGGRENRNFRLKTS
-120 LIKGEKYYLYFQE
+120 LIKGETYYLYFRE
-133 CNDLT
+133 YNDLT

-153 TLAQKH
+153 TFAKKH
-159 TLTRGYDSYLNTD
+159 TLTQGCDSNIRID
-172 NNGDE
+172 DNGDE
-177 YDHYYLSNV
+177 YDYYNLDNV

-209 NTSANEDDEAD
+209 NTKADEDGEDG
-220 FSFVDGDGNLFP
+220 FSFVDGDGNSFP
-232 YWIDYNSA
+232 YWIDCDSA
-240 QNRNHLKT
+240 QSINHLKT
-248 GDNVQCYFTIR
+248 GNNVQCYFTVR
-259 NDDYDYYNIDVPFTI
+259 SYDYDYDCYNIDVPFTI
-274 DIKDFDIS
+274 DIKEFDIS

-298 DSYIHTDD
+298 DSYIRTDD
-306 NGDKYDHYDF
+306 NSDEYDHYNF

-328 VTKKDGTQVTYT
+328 VTKKDKTQVTYT
-340 CKNTKADEDDEDDFS
+340 CKNTKANEDDEDNFS
-355 FVDSNGNRFNYIIDY
+355 FVDSNGNHFDY
-370 STSQSKNH
+370 ELDFSTSQYKNH

-400 DIDENPVASIEYI
+400 DIDENPIASIEYI

-422 KHTYDDGDYYYDYT
+422 KHTDDDGDYYYDYT

-441 AKIVIHYKNGTS
+441 AKIVIHYKNNTS
-453 DTYICQRIYDE
+453 DTYICKGFYDE
-464 DDMDTYYPFINVND
+464 DLKDTYYSFINVND
-478 SEDWLDTD
+478 SEDWLDV
-486 DYYDYQ
+486 DYSSDSSTW
-492 NKTPWTAGGNNLIY
+492 KTGGNNLIY

-515 TPVTVISSTPVPN
+515 IPVTVISSTPVPN
-528 PTPNPTPAQ
+528 PTPNPTPAPS
-537 PAPSTAPTQQ
+537 PAPSTAPAQ
-547 APAPSTSTS
+547 PAPSTSTS

-561 TTAQPEA
+561 TTTQPAA
-568 PKNNKKVNVASA
+568 PKNNKKVKVASA

-631 LKSKKTYYVRMR
+631 LKSKKKYYVRMR
-643 TYKVVNGKKVY
+643 TYKIVNGKKVY

>member
-39 NNTVKASEF
+39 KNTVKVSEF
-48 FYEDD
+48 D
-53 EVVETKSTYYWY
+53 ETNSTYYWY

-80 YTVSDNTDPV
+80 YTVSDNTDPI
-90 IYLCDKNKNKIANHD
+90 IYLCDKNKNEIADHD
-105 DIDDSENRNFRLKAS
+105 DIGGRENRNFRLKTS
-120 LIKGEKYYLYFQE
+120 LIKGETYYLYFRE
-133 CNDLT
+133 YNDLT

-153 TLAQKH
+153 TFAKKH
-159 TLTRGYDSYLNTD
+159 TLTQGCDSNIRID
-172 NNGDE
+172 DNGDE
-177 YDHYYLSNV
+177 YDYYNLDNV

-202 KVTYICK
+202 QVTYTCK
-209 NTSANEDDEAD
+209 NTKANEDDEDD
-220 FSFVDGDGNLFP
+220 FSFVDGNGNLFP
-232 YWIDYNSA
+232 YQIDCDSA
-240 QNRNHLKT
+240 QCRNHLKT
-248 GDNVQCYFTIR
+248 GDNVQCYFTVR
-259 NDDYDYYNIDVPFTI
+259 SDDYNIDVPFTI
-274 DIKDFDIS
+274 DIKDFDITD
-282 GITFTLAEKHT
+282 ITFTLAQKHT

-298 DSYIHTDD
+298 DSYINIDD
-306 NGDKYDHYDF
+306 NGEAYDHYNF

-328 VTKKDGTQVTYT
+328 VTKTGGIKTVYTYDNNYYT
-340 CKNTKADEDDEDDFS
+340 
-355 FVDSNGNRFNYIIDY
+355 FVDSDGNHFDY
-370 STSQSKNH
+370 DLDFSTSQSKNH
-378 LKPGNN
+378 LKPDND

-400 DIDENPVASIEYI
+400 DIVENPVASIEYI

-441 AKIVIHYKNGTS
+441 AKIVIYYKNNTS
-453 DTYICQRIYDE
+453 DTYICQGIYDE
-464 DDMDTYYPFINVND
+464 DDMDTNYRFINVND
-478 SEDWLDTD
+478 SEDWLYID
-486 DYYDYQ
+486 DHYDYQ
-492 NKTPWTAGGNNLIY
+492 YKTPWTAGRNNLIY
-506 IMCHSVITT
+506 IECHSVITT
-515 TPVTVISSTPVPN
+515 IPVTVIPSAPV
-528 PTPNPTPAQ
+528 PNPTPAQ
-537 PAPSTAPTQQ
+537 PAPAPAQP

-561 TTAQPEA
+561 TTAQPAA
-568 PKNNKKVNVASA
+568 PKNNKKVKVASA

-617 TVKSTKSTSATIKK
+617 TVKSAKLTSATIKK
-631 LKSKKTYYVRMR
+631 LKSKKKYYVRMR
-643 TYKVVNGKKVY
+643 TYKIVNGKKVY

>member
-24 SAFAKDIESGSIKLG
+24 SAFAKDIESDSIELG
-39 NNTVKASEF
+39 KNTVKASEF
-48 FYEDD
+48 VYKDD
-53 EVVETKSTYYWY
+53 ELDKTNSTYYWY
-65 SFVPDETAVYNFESH
+65 SFVPKETAVYKFESH
-80 YTVSDNTDPV
+80 YTVSDDTDPV
-90 IYLCDKNKNKIANHD
+90 IYLCDKNKNEITDCD
-105 DIDDSENRNFRLKAS
+105 DIDLDNENYNFKLQTS
-120 LIKGEKYYLYFQE
+120 LIKGETYYLYFRE
-133 CNDLT
+133 YNNSS
-138 SFEFSVDKT
+138 SFEFTVDKT
-147 KINFSF
+147 QINFSF

-159 TLTRGYDSYLNTD
+159 TLTQGYDSSIYTD

-177 YDHYYLSNV
+177 YDHYNLDNV
-186 IYSEGN
+186 ISSEGN

-202 KVTYICK
+202 QVTYTCK
-209 NTSANEDDEAD
+209 NTKANEDDEDD

-232 YWIDYNSA
+232 YQIDCDSA

-248 GDNVQCYFTIR
+248 GDNVQCYFTVR
-259 NDDYDYYNIDVPFTI
+259 SDDYNIDVPFTI
-274 DIKDFDIS
+274 DIKDFDITD
-282 GITFTLAEKHT
+282 ITFTLAQKRT

-298 DSYIHTDD
+298 DSYINIDD
-306 NGDKYDHYDF
+306 NGEAYDHYNF

-328 VTKKDGTQVTYT
+328 VTKTGGIKTVYTYDNNYYT
-340 CKNTKADEDDEDDFS
+340 
-355 FVDSNGNRFNYIIDY
+355 FVDSDGNHFDY
-370 STSQSKNH
+370 DLDFSTSQSKNH
-378 LKPGNN
+378 LKPGND

-400 DIDENPVASIEYI
+400 DIVENPVASIEYI

-441 AKIVIHYKNGTS
+441 AKIVIYYKNNTS
-453 DTYICQRIYDE
+453 DTYICQGIYDE
-464 DDMDTYYPFINVND
+464 DDMDTHYRFINVND
-478 SEDWLDTD
+478 SEDWLYID
-486 DYYDYQ
+486 DHYDYQ
-492 NKTPWTAGGNNLIY
+492 YKTPWTAGGNNLIY
-506 IMCHSVITT
+506 IECHSVITT
-515 TPVTVISSTPVPN
+515 IPVTVIPSAPV
-528 PTPNPTPAQ
+528 PNPTPAQ
-537 PAPSTAPTQQ
+537 PAPAPAQP

-561 TTAQPEA
+561 TTAQPAA
-568 PKNNKKVNVASA
+568 PKNNKKVKVASA

-631 LKSKKTYYVRMR
+631 LKSKKKYYVRMR
-643 TYKVVNGKKVY
+643 TYKIVNGKKVY

>member
-39 NNTVKASEF
+39 KNTVKASEF
-48 FYEDD
+48 D
-53 EVVETKSTYYWY
+53 ETNSTYYWY

-90 IYLCDKNKNKIANHD
+90 IYLCDKNKNEIADHD
-105 DIDDSENRNFRLKAS
+105 DIGGRENRNFRLKTS
-120 LIKGEKYYLYFQE
+120 LIKGETYYLYFRE
-133 CNDLT
+133 YNDLT

-153 TLAQKH
+153 TFAKKH
-159 TLTRGYDSYLNTD
+159 TLTQGCDSNIRID
-172 NNGDE
+172 DNGDE
-177 YDHYYLSNV
+177 YDYYNLDNV

-192 TITETKEDGT
+192 IITETKEDGT

-209 NTSANEDDEAD
+209 NTKADEDGEDG
-220 FSFVDGDGNLFP
+220 FSFVDGDGNSFP
-232 YWIDYNSA
+232 YWIDCDSA
-240 QNRNHLKT
+240 QSINHLKT
-248 GDNVQCYFTIR
+248 GNNVQCYFTVR
-259 NDDYDYYNIDVPFTI
+259 SYDYDYDCYNIDVPFTI
-274 DIKDFDIS
+274 DIKEFDIS

-298 DSYIHTDD
+298 DSYIRTDD
-306 NGDKYDHYDF
+306 NSDEYDHYNF
-316 WNVIYSEGNTLT
+316 WNVIYSEGNILT
-328 VTKKDGTQVTYT
+328 VTKTDSTNTVYTYDNN
-340 CKNTKADEDDEDDFS
+340 CYD
-355 FVDSNGNRFNYIIDY
+355 FVDGDGNRFNYIIDD
-370 STSQSKNH
+370 STSQYKNH
-378 LKPGNN
+378 LKPGKN

-400 DIDENPVASIEYI
+400 DIDENPIASIEYI

-441 AKIVIHYKNGTS
+441 AKIVIHYKNNTS
-453 DTYICQRIYDE
+453 DTYICKGFYNEDE
-464 DDMDTYYPFINVND
+464 KDTYYRFINVND
-478 SEDWLDTD
+478 SEDWLDV
-486 DYYDYQ
+486 DYSSDSS
-492 NKTPWTAGGNNLIY
+492 KWTAGGNNLIY

-515 TPVTVISSTPVPN
+515 IPVTVIPSTPVPN
-528 PTPNPTPAQ
+528 PTPNPTPAPS
-537 PAPSTAPTQQ
+537 PAPAQPV
-547 APAPSTSTS
+547 PAPSTSTS

-561 TTAQPEA
+561 TIAQPAA
-568 PKNNKKVNVASA
+568 PKNNKKVKVASA

-631 LKSKKTYYVRMR
+631 LKSKKKYYVRMR

>member
-24 SAFAKDIESGSIKLG
+24 SAFAQDIESGSIKLG
-39 NNTVKASEF
+39 KNTVKASEF

-65 SFVPDETAVYNFESH
+65 SFVPDETAVYRFESH
-80 YTVSDNTDPV
+80 YTVSDDTDPR
-90 IYLCDKNKNKIANHD
+90 IYLCDKNKNEITDYD
-105 DIDDSENRNFRLKAS
+105 DIDDSENRNFKLQTS
-120 LIKGEKYYLYFQE
+120 LIKGETYYLYFQE
-133 CNDLT
+133 YNDLT
-138 SFEFSVDKT
+138 SFEFTVVKT

-159 TLTRGYDSYLNTD
+159 TLTQGYDSYIDTD
-172 NNGDE
+172 DNGDE
-177 YDHYYLSNV
+177 YDYYYLSNV

-202 KVTYICK
+202 LVTYTCK
-209 NTSANEDDEAD
+209 NTKENEDDED
-220 FSFVDGDGNLFP
+220 NFRFVDGNGNSFP
-232 YWIDYNSA
+232 YRIDCNSA
-240 QNRNHLKT
+240 QSRNHLET
-248 GDNVQCYFTIR
+248 GNNVQCYFTVR
-259 NDDYDYYNIDVPFTI
+259 SDDYNIDVPFTI
-274 DIKDFDIS
+274 DIKEFDIS
-282 GITFTLAEKHT
+282 GITLNLAQKHT

-298 DSYIHTDD
+298 DSYINTDD
-306 NGDKYDHYDF
+306 NGDEYDLYNF

-328 VTKKDGTQVTYT
+328 VTKEGGTQVTYT
-340 CKNTKADEDDEDDFS
+340 CKNTKENEDDEDDFN
-355 FVDSNGNRFNYIIDY
+355 FVDGDGNRFNYIIDDY
-370 STSQSKNH
+370 TSQYKNH
-378 LKPGNN
+378 LKPGKD
-384 VQCSF
+384 VQCYF

-422 KHTYDDGDYYYDYT
+422 KDVYNDGYYEYNYT

-453 DTYICQRIYDE
+453 DTYICKGIYDE
-464 DDMDTYYPFINVND
+464 DEMDTYYYFINVND
-478 SEDWLDTD
+478 AEDSLGVNYSSDSST
-486 DYYDYQ
+486 
-492 NKTPWTAGGNNLIY
+492 WTAGGNNLIY
-506 IMCHSVITT
+506 IECHSVVTT
-515 TPVTVISSTPVPN
+515 IPVTVISSTPPVPN
-528 PTPNPTPAQ
+528 PTPNPTPA
-537 PAPSTAPTQQ
+537 PSTAPAQPT
-547 APAPSTSTS
+547 PAPSTSTS

-568 PKNNKKVNVASA
+568 PKNNKKVKVASA

>member
-11 AMMILTS
+11 AVMILTS

-39 NNTVKASEF
+39 KNTVKASEF
-48 FYEDD
+48 DYKDD
-53 EVVETKSTYYWY
+53 E
-65 SFVPDETAVYNFESH
+65 
-80 YTVSDNTDPV
+80 
-90 IYLCDKNKNKIANHD
+90 
-105 DIDDSENRNFRLKAS
+105 
-120 LIKGEKYYLYFQE
+120 
-133 CNDLT
+133 
-138 SFEFSVDKT
+138 VDKT

-153 TLAQKH
+153 TFAKKH
-159 TLTRGYDSYLNTD
+159 TLTQGCDSNIRID
-172 NNGDE
+172 DNGDE
-177 YDHYYLSNV
+177 YDYYNLDNV

-192 TITETKEDGT
+192 IITETKEDGT

-209 NTSANEDDEAD
+209 NTKADEDGEDG
-220 FSFVDGDGNLFP
+220 FSFVDGDGNSFP
-232 YWIDYNSA
+232 YWIDCDSA
-240 QNRNHLKT
+240 QSINHLKT
-248 GDNVQCYFTIR
+248 GNNVQCYFTVR
-259 NDDYDYYNIDVPFTI
+259 SYDYDYDCYNIDVPFTI
-274 DIKDFDIS
+274 DIKEFDIS

-298 DSYIHTDD
+298 DSYIRTDD
-306 NGDKYDHYDF
+306 NSDEYDHYNF

-328 VTKKDGTQVTYT
+328 VTKKGGTPVTYT
-340 CKNTKADEDDEDDFS
+340 CKNTKANEDDEDNFS
-355 FVDSNGNRFNYIIDY
+355 FVDSDGNHFDY
-370 STSQSKNH
+370 ELDFYTSQSKNH
-378 LKPGNN
+378 LKPGKN

-400 DIDENPVASIEYI
+400 DIDENPIASIEYI

-422 KHTYDDGDYYYDYT
+422 KHTDDDGDYYYDYT

-441 AKIVIHYKNGTS
+441 AKIVIHYKNNTS
-453 DTYICQRIYDE
+453 DTYICKGFYNEDE
-464 DDMDTYYPFINVND
+464 MDYGFINVND
-478 SEDWLDTD
+478 SEDWLDV
-486 DYYDYQ
+486 DYRAD
-492 NKTPWTAGGNNLIY
+492 TPIWTAGGNNLIY

-515 TPVTVISSTPVPN
+515 IPVTVIPSTPVPN
-528 PTPNPTPAQ
+528 PTPNPTPAPS
-537 PAPSTAPTQQ
+537 PAPAQPV
-547 APAPSTSTS
+547 PAPSTSTS

-561 TTAQPEA
+561 TIAQPAA
-568 PKNNKKVNVASA
+568 PKNNKKVKVASA

-631 LKSKKTYYVRMR
+631 LKSKKKYYVRMR
-643 TYKVVNGKKVY
+643 TYKIVNGKKVY

>member
-39 NNTVKASEF
+39 KNTVKASEF
-48 FYEDD
+48 VYKDD
-53 EVVETKSTYYWY
+53 ELDKTNSTYYWY
-65 SFVPDETAVYNFESH
+65 SFVPDETTVYKFESH
-80 YTVSDNTDPV
+80 YTVSDDTDPV
-90 IYLCDKNKNKIANHD
+90 IYLCDKNKNEITDCD
-105 DIDDSENRNFRLKAS
+105 DIDLDNENYNFKLQTS
-120 LIKGEKYYLYFQE
+120 LIKGETYYLYFRE
-133 CNDLT
+133 HNNSS
-138 SFEFSVDKT
+138 SFEFTVDKT
-147 KINFSF
+147 QINFSF

-159 TLTRGYDSYLNTD
+159 TLTQGYDSSIYTD
-172 NNGDE
+172 DNGDE
-177 YDHYYLSNV
+177 YDQYYLSKV

-202 KVTYICK
+202 KITYTCK
-209 NTSANEDDEAD
+209 NTKANEDEEDD
-220 FSFVDGDGNLFP
+220 FSFVDGNGNSFP
-232 YWIDYNSA
+232 YGIDCDSA
-240 QNRNHLKT
+240 QSRNHLKT
-248 GDNVQCYFTIR
+248 GDNVQCYFTVR
-259 NDDYDYYNIDVPFTI
+259 SDDYDIDVPFTI
-274 DIKDFDIS
+274 DIKDFDITD
-282 GITFTLAEKHT
+282 ITFTLAENHT

-298 DSYIHTDD
+298 DSYINIDD
-306 NGDKYDHYDF
+306 NGEAYDHYNF

-328 VTKKDGTQVTYT
+328 VTKTGGAKTVYTYD
-340 CKNTKADEDDEDDFS
+340 NNYHD
-355 FVDSNGNRFNYIIDY
+355 FVDSKGNHFYYELDF

-378 LKPGNN
+378 LKPGND
-384 VQCSF
+384 VECSF

-400 DIDENPVASIEYI
+400 DIDKNPIASIEYI

-441 AKIVIHYKNGTS
+441 AKIVIHYKNLPS
-453 DTYICQRIYDE
+453 DTYICKGFYDE
-464 DDMDTYYPFINVND
+464 DEKDTYYRFINVND
-478 SEDWLDTD
+478 SEDWLDV
-486 DYYDYQ
+486 DYSSDSS
-492 NKTPWTAGGNNLIY
+492 KWTAGGNNLIY

-515 TPVTVISSTPVPN
+515 IPVTVIYTPAPAPN
-528 PTPNPTPAQ
+528 PIPPTPA
-537 PAPSTAPTQQ
+537 PAPAPIHAQP

-561 TTAQPEA
+561 TTTQPAA
-568 PKNNKKVNVASA
+568 PKNNKKVKVASA

-617 TVKSTKSTSATIKK
+617 TVKSKKSTSATIKK
-631 LKSKKTYYVRMR
+631 LKSKKKYYVRMR

>member
-39 NNTVKASEF
+39 KNTVKASELVY
-48 FYEDD
+48 YEDELD
-53 EVVETKSTYYWY
+53 ETSSTYYWY
-65 SFVPDETAVYNFESH
+65 SFVPDETAVYKFESH
-80 YTVSDNTDPV
+80 YTVSDNTDPM
-90 IYLCDKNKNKIANHD
+90 IYLCDKNKNEIADYD
-105 DIDDSENRNFRLKAS
+105 DIDGNENRNFRLKTS
-120 LIKGEKYYLYFQE
+120 LIKGETYYLYFQE
-133 CNDLT
+133 YNDLT
-138 SFEFSVDKT
+138 SFEFTVDKT

-159 TLTRGYDSYLNTD
+159 TLTQGYDSSIYTD

-177 YDHYYLSNV
+177 YDHYNLGNV

-202 KVTYICK
+202 KVTYTCK
-209 NTSANEDDEAD
+209 NTKADEDGEDG

-232 YWIDYNSA
+232 YRIDCDSA
-240 QNRNHLKT
+240 QSINHLKT
-248 GDNVQCYFTIR
+248 GNNVQCYFTVR
-259 NDDYDYYNIDVPFTI
+259 SDDYDYYNIYVPFTI
-274 DIKDFDIS
+274 DIKEFDIS
-282 GITFTLAEKHT
+282 NITFTLAEKHT

-298 DSYIHTDD
+298 DSYIDIDD
-306 NGDKYDHYDF
+306 NGEAYDHYNF

-328 VTKKDGTQVTYT
+328 VTKTDKTKTVYTYD
-340 CKNTKADEDDEDDFS
+340 NNYYA
-355 FVDSNGNRFNYIIDY
+355 FVDSDGNHFDY
-370 STSQSKNH
+370 ELDFSTSQSKNH
-378 LKPGNN
+378 LKPRKN

-422 KHTYDDGDYYYDYT
+422 KHTYDDGGYYYDYT

-441 AKIVIHYKNGTS
+441 AKIVIYYKNNTS
-453 DTYICQRIYDE
+453 DTYICQGIYDE
-464 DDMDTYYPFINVND
+464 DDMDTYYHFINVND
-478 SEDWLDTD
+478 SEDWLDID

-492 NKTPWTAGGNNLIY
+492 YKTPWTAGGNNLIY

-515 TPVTVISSTPVPN
+515 IPVTVIPSTPVPN
-528 PTPNPTPAQ
+528 PTPNPTPAPS
-537 PAPSTAPTQQ
+537 PAPAQP

-561 TTAQPEA
+561 TTAQPAA
-568 PKNNKKVNVASA
+568 PKNNKKVKVASA

-617 TVKSTKSTSATIKK
+617 TIKSTKSTSATIKK
-631 LKSKKTYYVRMR
+631 LKSKKKYYVRMR
-643 TYKVVNGKKVY
+643 TYKIVNGKKVY